1 VEVLHREADALRDR
15 VHQKGAVVVNNRLSS
30 SGDTASPPP
39 IPPGRNR
46 RRDGRDIARSISGEL
61 LILVVCAIFWSQTYK
76 FEDADADGLGPTFV
90 PRLLIGLLVLCV
102 LVRVVQTF
110 LARPGLQTARSDA
123 EGTHPDAPEDAEE
136 EHPTSR
142 RYLLVGVGL
151 AVGYVLATMYLG
163 YPLATFLLVVGFVG
177 INSRLTWHTFAV
189 ALAVALSFPY
199 LFVRIVFIDLPTG
212 VGVFDSFTIAL
223 YSALGIY

>member
-1 VEVLHREADALRDR
+1 M
-15 VHQKGAVVVNNRLSS
+15 NNRLSS

-39 IPPGRNR
+39 IPPGPNR
-46 RRDGRDIARSISGEL
+46 RRDGREIARSVSGEV
-61 LILVVCAIFWSQTYK
+61 LILVVCAIFWSQTYQ

-110 LARPGLQTARSDA
+110 RAGPGLQTSRSDA
-123 EGTHPDAPEDAEE
+123 EGTHPDSPEDAEE